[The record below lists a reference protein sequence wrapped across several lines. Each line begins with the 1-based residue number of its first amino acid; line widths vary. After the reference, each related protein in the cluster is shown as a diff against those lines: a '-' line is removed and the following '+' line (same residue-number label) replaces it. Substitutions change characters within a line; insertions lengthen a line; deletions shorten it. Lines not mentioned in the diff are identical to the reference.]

1 LLNRATFS
9 GVTNMASILLVEDDD
24 DHAILAQ
31 AALSGSDRMFEVE
44 RAISAEECLNMIVG
58 RDYDAIVMD
67 YSLPK
72 RNGLEILQD
81 IEKLSYDVPVVM
93 ITSHGDERIA
103 VESIKRG
110 AYDYVTKSDDYL
122 AKLPLVLQKAIEAHE
137 MVRERAELQSK
148 IEESE
153 NRLRNIFD
161 NVEVGIVEVNDDC
174 SISYANPKAKHYL
187 NIDDNPQDTNI
198 CALFM
203 GNGKGCA
210 SCEVGKCLKNG
221 GSVSY
226 EIEHNNRQFSATIN
240 ATKGNDGSVKQLVQV
255 LMDVTEQRELQNQ
268 LVQSE
273 RIGALGRMASGV
285 AHDFNNILAAIL
297 GRAELMLMDTSD
309 REKTERG
316 LRTIQQAAL
325 DGAETVRRIQ
335 EYTGVAKQKEF
346 TGINVNG
353 IVQDALRMTEPRWK
367 DQTQRDGVKMD
378 VSLDL
383 ESQLNTT
390 GSASDLREV
399 LTNMIFN
406 ALDAMPEGGELRL
419 KTYDDG
425 GHVCI
430 SISDTGVGVTSED
443 IGSLFEPFF
452 TTKGVGHTGLGLS
465 VAYGIISRHSGKIDV
480 YSEQGKGTE
489 FIIKLPARTGIAQQE
504 KADVAY
510 QKPEKTSALVI
521 DDEES
526 IRKLLADVL
535 AQLGHHVTTAAGGM
549 EGIEEFQTGDYDI
562 VFTDLG
568 MPEVS
573 GWEVA
578 EQIKALDQSVTIVMV
593 TGWGSE
599 LDEDSLKDKKI
610 DFLISKPFQI
620 SQIAEVVSKAMKV
633 KS

>member
-1 LLNRATFS
+1 
-9 GVTNMASILLVEDDD
+9 MPSILLVEDND

-31 AALSGSDRMFEVE
+31 VALSSSDRMFEVE
-44 RAISAEECLNMIVG
+44 RAISAEECLDMLGARN
-58 RDYDAIVMD
+58 YDAIVMD

-72 RNGLEILQD
+72 RSGLEVLQD
-81 IEKLSYDVPVVM
+81 IEKLSYDIPVVM

-103 VESIKRG
+103 VESIKLG
-110 AYDYVTKSDDYL
+110 AYDYVIKSDDYL
-122 AKLPLVLQKAIEAHE
+122 TKLPLVLQKAIEAHE
-137 MVRERAELQSK
+137 MARERAELQSK

-153 NRLRNIFD
+153 NRLRSIFE
-161 NVEVGIVEVNDDC
+161 NVEVGIVEINDDC
-174 SISYANPKAKHYL
+174 SISYANPKARHYL
-187 NIDDNPQDTNI
+187 NIEGNLQDTNI

-203 GNGKGCA
+203 ENGKGC
-210 SCEVGKCLKNG
+210 STCEIGECLRNG
-221 GSVSY
+221 RSVSY
-226 EIEHNNRQFSATIN
+226 ELEHNNRQFSATIN
-240 ATKGNDGSVKQLVQV
+240 AIKGNDGSVKQLVQV

-309 REKTERG
+309 SEKIERG
-316 LRTIQQAAL
+316 LQTIQQAAL

-346 TGINVNG
+346 TKLDVNE
-353 IVQDALRMTEPRWK
+353 IVQDTLRMTEPRWK
-367 DQTQRDGVKMD
+367 DQTQRDGVKIN

-383 ESQLNTT
+383 ESQLTVYGNP
-390 GSASDLREV
+390 SDLREV

-406 ALDAMPEGGELRL
+406 ALDAMPEGGELL
-419 KTYDDG
+419 VKTYDVGND
-425 GHVCI
+425 VCI
-430 SISDTGVGVTSED
+430 YISDTGVGISSED

-465 VAYGIISRHSGKIDV
+465 VAYGIISRHNGKIDV
-480 YSEQGKGTE
+480 YSEQGEGTE
-489 FIIKLPARTGIAQQE
+489 FIISLPARTGIAQQARADIVSHRSE
-504 KADVAY
+504 KANI
-510 QKPEKTSALVI
+510 LVI

-535 AQLGHHVTTAAGGM
+535 VQLEYHVATAAGGM
-549 EGIEEFQTGDYDI
+549 EGIEKFRAGDYDI

-578 EQIKALDQSVTIVMV
+578 EQIKAVDQSVKIVMI
-593 TGWGSE
+593 TGWGDE

-610 DFLISKPFQI
+610 DFLISKPFQV
-620 SQIAEVVSKAMKV
+620 SQIAEVVSKAMKLSKIPV
-633 KS
+633 S

>member
-1 LLNRATFS
+1 
-9 GVTNMASILLVEDDD
+9 MASILLVEDND

-31 AALSGSDRMFEVE
+31 TALSGSDRMFEVE
-44 RAISAEECLNMIVG
+44 RAISAEECLNMLGG

-72 RNGLEILQD
+72 KNGLEILQD

-137 MVRERAELQSK
+137 MARERAELQSK

-153 NRLRNIFD
+153 NRLRNIFE
-161 NVEVGIVEVNDDC
+161 NVEVGIVEINDNC
-174 SISYANPKAKHYL
+174 SISYANPEAKHYL
-187 NIDDNPQDTNI
+187 NIEDNLRDTNI
-198 CALFM
+198 CALFL

-210 SCEVGKCLKNG
+210 SCEIGNCLKNG
-221 GSVSY
+221 RSVSY
-226 EIEHNNRQFSATIN
+226 EIEHNNRQFSVTIN
-240 ATKGNDGSVKQLVQV
+240 AIKGNDGSVKQLVQV

-268 LVQSE
+268 LVHSE
-273 RIGALGRMASGV
+273 RISALGRMASGV

-309 REKTERG
+309 IEKIERD

-346 TGINVNG
+346 IKLDVNE
-353 IVQDALRMTEPRWK
+353 IVQDALRITEPRWK
-367 DQTQRDGVKMD
+367 DQTQRDGLKID

-383 ESQLNTT
+383 ESQLTAA

-406 ALDAMPEGGELRL
+406 ALDAMPEGGELSL
-419 KTYDDG
+419 KTYDAGSD
-425 GHVCI
+425 VCI
-430 SISDTGVGVTSED
+430 SISDTGVGIPSED

-489 FIIKLPARTGIAQQE
+489 FIIRIPGRTGITQQE
-504 KADVAY
+504 KANVIPH
-510 QKPEKTSALVI
+510 KPEEANVLVI

-526 IRKLLADVL
+526 IRDLLADILV
-535 AQLGHHVTTAAGGM
+535 QLEHHVTTAAGGM
-549 EGIEEFQTGDYDI
+549 EGIEKFRAGDYDV

-578 EQIKALDQSVTIVMV
+578 EQIKAMDQGVTIVMI

-599 LDEDSLKDKKI
+599 LDEESLKDKKI
-610 DFLISKPFQI
+610 DFVIPKPFQVG
-620 SQIAEVVSKAMKV
+620 QIAEALSKATKLRP
-633 KS
+633 